1 MKIAFVGGGNMAS
14 ALIGG
19 LVRGGLPAASVWVVE
34 VDPDRL
40 ATLKRQYG
48 VEGSTVADAGLRGS
62 DAIVFA
68 VKPQQMREACS
79 QCRPWLSEG
88 FVLTIAAGIPA
99 AAVAAWCGQAQVVRA
114 MPNTPALIG
123 AGITGMSAGAGLD
136 PSARDL
142 AQHIMAASGRVVWFD
157 DEAML
162 DAVTA
167 ISASGPAYVFYFIE
181 ALAAAAQSMGMS
193 ADQAHILSVTTFLGA
208 SRLAAESDEPV
219 EVLRQRV
226 TSKGGTTAAALDR
239 MRADGLHQKFI
250 DAVFAAR
257 DRSVEL
263 ARIYSA
269 NAWGPPLF
277 AWADSSSLQAN
288 AAAVWARRF
297 ASS

>member
-14 ALIGG
+14 ALVGG

-123 AGITGMSAGAGLD
+123 AGITGMSPRAGLTE
-136 PSARDL
+136 SARIL
-142 AQHIMAASGRVVWFD
+142 AQRIMSASGQVVWFE

-167 ISASGPAYVFYFIE
+167 ISGSGPAYVFYFIE
-181 ALAAAAQSMGMS
+181 ALQAAAQAMGMT
-193 ADQAHILSVTTFLGA
+193 AEQARNLSVTTFVGA
-208 SRLAAESDEPV
+208 SRLASESDEPI

-226 TSKGGTTAAALDR
+226 TSKGGTTAAALEH
-239 MRADGLHQKFI
+239 MQASGLHDKFV
-250 DAVFAAR
+250 DAVFAALA
-257 DRSVEL
+257 RSREL
-263 ARIYSA
+263 AKTYGDGGA
-269 NAWGPPLF
+269 
-277 AWADSSSLQAN
+277 
-288 AAAVWARRF
+288 
-297 ASS
+297 